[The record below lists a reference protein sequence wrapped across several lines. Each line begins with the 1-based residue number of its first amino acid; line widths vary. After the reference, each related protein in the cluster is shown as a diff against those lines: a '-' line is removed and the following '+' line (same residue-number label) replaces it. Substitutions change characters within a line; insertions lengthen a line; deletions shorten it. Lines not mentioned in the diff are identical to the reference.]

1 MPLTDINRDSS
12 GEVTINAID
21 RSCQVVSFSPL
32 FTTEEI
38 RSVTFCTEPFGT
50 GSPGESRCV
59 IPFTF
64 KIMKG
69 TSAAV
74 AGYLAANPFN
84 VACTWQYDTDCTI
97 SGAFNFPS
105 TGLPR
110 NAGAALS
117 FGSGVATSNGAYVIE
132 WDEGGGS

>member
-1 MPLTDINRDSS
+1 MPLTDINRDSAGS
-12 GEVTINAID
+12 VTIHAVD
-21 RSCQVVSFSPL
+21 RSCQIVSFSPL

-38 RSVTFCTEPFGT
+38 RSVTFCSEPFGT

-59 IPFTF
+59 IPFTL

-69 TSAAV
+69 TNAIP
-74 AGYLAANPFN
+74 GYLAANPFN
-84 VACTWQYDTDCTI
+84 VAATWAYDTDCSV
-97 SGAFNFPS
+97 SGLWNFPS

-117 FGSGVATSNGAYVIE
+117 FGSCVATSNGAYVIE
-132 WDEGGGS
+132 WDDSGGS